1 MGDYN
6 RLGLYEHNIRSYE
19 KIKKQFE
26 NDNIAAIV
34 HATGTGKSFNALQL
48 ALDNKDKK
56 IIYVVPYGSIVEH
69 EKELINQNNN
79 LSLENDFPNLQFR
92 TYQSFINMSR
102 DEISELEVDLLI
114 LDEFHHIGAPVWGQ
128 RINTIIETHENL
140 QIFGMTAYTVRDRGT
155 AYERDMVNPETDE
168 LFSNKVVSN
177 YDLCDAMIE
186 EVLPKPNYKS
196 GYVFLEETYKYLET
210 KVNSLNPNSKD
221 YKDLAPLLR
230 DLKKRVHEAPNLS
243 DIFKI
248 NIKPNGKYIY
258 FCPLNFEQ
266 GVNDMNSIMSE
277 TKKWIY
283 EMGLTKDDYEFY
295 MTTSEMGEEGKKNRD
310 AFYNDNDLKQ
320 NDVSNKLRIMFAI
333 NQYNEGV
340 HAPRLDGVIMGR
352 STQSDIVYFEQLGR
366 ALSVGYDTKK
376 EYEMYKL
383 KSKDELI
390 EECRKRELTY
400 TDSMSKEEII
410 EILIA
415 PIIIDLSNNIGFIKG
430 LENDLKDRMKEYQI
444 SKNGKK
450 REIHLKN
457 ALFNI
462 NMINDDLFKTLEYVR
477 DRLTMT
483 WMDKYELAKA
493 YYEYYGDLEVPQNFK
508 TVDGYNYDENGVALG
523 TWIKCQRQAYNGTG
537 TCKITEEQIE
547 LLKQIGMRF
556 ENKWDKKYEL
566 AKTYYEHYGDLEVP
580 SLFKTTDGYNY
591 DESGVALGIWLA
603 TQRRA
608 YKGNSN
614 CKITE
619 EQIELL
625 KQIGMQ
631 FENKWDKKY
640 ELAKAY
646 YEYHGDLEVPS
657 LFKTTDGYNYDE
669 SGVALGSWLATQR
682 QAYKGN
688 NNYKITEEQIE
699 LLKQIGMRFEL
710 KNNENEWDKKYELAK
725 AYYEHYGNL
734 KVPQNFKTVDGYNYD
749 ESGVALGIWLATQ
762 RQAYK
767 GNNNYKITEEQIELL
782 KQIGMRFEL
791 KNNEN
796 EWNKKYELAK
806 AYYEYHGDL
815 KIPQNFKTADGYN
828 YDESGVALGRWII
841 NQRQAYKGNKNYKIT
856 EERIEL
862 LKQIGMRFELKNRED
877 KWNRKYELA
886 KAYYE
891 YHGDL
896 KVPKLFKTTDGYNY
910 DESGVALGIWL
921 ATQRQAYKG
930 NSNYKITEEQIELL
944 KQIGMR
950 FELKNREDKWNRKYE
965 LAKAYYEY
973 HGNLEI
979 PSLFK
984 TVDGYNYDE
993 NGVALGYW
1001 IINQRQAYKGNK
1013 NYKITEERIE
1023 LLKQIGMR
1031 FEIRNKKHELYHEHL
1046 KENHEFLNKAKLLL
1060 NKYSDL
1066 ESLSKEKINQQFS
1079 DEPDHTLGRK

>member
-462 NMINDDLFKTLEYVR
+462 NMINDDLFKTLKYVR

-483 WMDKYELAKA
+483 WMD
-493 YYEYYGDLEVPQNFK
+493 
-508 TVDGYNYDENGVALG
+508 
-523 TWIKCQRQAYNGTG
+523 
-537 TCKITEEQIE
+537 
-547 LLKQIGMRF
+547 
-556 ENKWDKKYEL
+556 
-566 AKTYYEHYGDLEVP
+566 
-580 SLFKTTDGYNY
+580 
-591 DESGVALGIWLA
+591 
-603 TQRRA
+603 
-608 YKGNSN
+608 
-614 CKITE
+614 
-619 EQIELL
+619 
-625 KQIGMQ
+625 
-631 FENKWDKKY
+631 
-640 ELAKAY
+640 
-646 YEYHGDLEVPS
+646 
-657 LFKTTDGYNYDE
+657 
-669 SGVALGSWLATQR
+669 
-682 QAYKGN
+682 
-688 NNYKITEEQIE
+688 
-699 LLKQIGMRFEL
+699 
-710 KNNENEWDKKYELAK
+710 
-725 AYYEHYGNL
+725 
-734 KVPQNFKTVDGYNYD
+734 
-749 ESGVALGIWLATQ
+749 
-762 RQAYK
+762 
-767 GNNNYKITEEQIELL
+767 
-782 KQIGMRFEL
+782 
-791 KNNEN
+791 
-796 EWNKKYELAK
+796 
-806 AYYEYHGDL
+806 
-815 KIPQNFKTADGYN
+815 
-828 YDESGVALGRWII
+828 
-841 NQRQAYKGNKNYKIT
+841 
-856 EERIEL
+856 
-862 LKQIGMRFELKNRED
+862 
-877 KWNRKYELA
+877 
-886 KAYYE
+886 
-891 YHGDL
+891 
-896 KVPKLFKTTDGYNY
+896 
-910 DESGVALGIWL
+910 
-921 ATQRQAYKG
+921 
-930 NSNYKITEEQIELL
+930 
-944 KQIGMR
+944 
-950 FELKNREDKWNRKYE
+950 KYE

-993 NGVALGYW
+993 NGVALGRW
-1001 IINQRQAYKGNK
+1001 IMTQRQAYMGTGKR
-1013 NYKITEERIE
+1013 KITGEQIE

-1031 FEIRNKKHELYHEHL
+1031 FELKNKKHELYHEHL
-1046 KENHEFLNKAKLLL
+1046 KENLEFLNKAKLLL

>member
-376 EYEMYKL
+376 EYEMYNL
-383 KSKDELI
+383 KSKEELI

-493 YYEYYGDLEVPQNFK
+493 YYEYHGDLKVPKLFK

-523 TWIKCQRQAYNGTG
+523 IWIKCQRQLYNGTG
-537 TCKITEEQIE
+537 KSKITEEQIE

-556 ENKWDKKYEL
+556 EIRNDEWNKKYDL

-580 SLFKTTDGYNY
+580 N
-591 DESGVALGIWLA
+591 
-603 TQRRA
+603 
-608 YKGNSN
+608 
-614 CKITE
+614 
-619 EQIELL
+619 
-625 KQIGMQ
+625 
-631 FENKWDKKY
+631 
-640 ELAKAY
+640 
-646 YEYHGDLEVPS
+646 
-657 LFKTTDGYNYDE
+657 
-669 SGVALGSWLATQR
+669 
-682 QAYKGN
+682 
-688 NNYKITEEQIE
+688 
-699 LLKQIGMRFEL
+699 
-710 KNNENEWDKKYELAK
+710 
-725 AYYEHYGNL
+725 
-734 KVPQNFKTVDGYNYD
+734 
-749 ESGVALGIWLATQ
+749 
-762 RQAYK
+762 
-767 GNNNYKITEEQIELL
+767 
-782 KQIGMRFEL
+782 
-791 KNNEN
+791 
-796 EWNKKYELAK
+796 
-806 AYYEYHGDL
+806 
-815 KIPQNFKTADGYN
+815 
-828 YDESGVALGRWII
+828 
-841 NQRQAYKGNKNYKIT
+841 
-856 EERIEL
+856 
-862 LKQIGMRFELKNRED
+862 
-877 KWNRKYELA
+877 
-886 KAYYE
+886 
-891 YHGDL
+891 
-896 KVPKLFKTTDGYNY
+896 
-910 DESGVALGIWL
+910 
-921 ATQRQAYKG
+921 
-930 NSNYKITEEQIELL
+930 
-944 KQIGMR
+944 
-950 FELKNREDKWNRKYE
+950 
-965 LAKAYYEY
+965 
-973 HGNLEI
+973 
-979 PSLFK
+979 LFK

-993 NGVALGYW
+993 NGVALGSW
-1001 IINQRQAYKGNK
+1001 ITTQRQSYNGKG
-1013 NYKITEERIE
+1013 YKITEARIE

-1031 FEIRNKKHELYHEHL
+1031 FELKNKKHELYHEHL
-1046 KENHEFLNKAKLLL
+1046 KENLEFLNKAKLLL